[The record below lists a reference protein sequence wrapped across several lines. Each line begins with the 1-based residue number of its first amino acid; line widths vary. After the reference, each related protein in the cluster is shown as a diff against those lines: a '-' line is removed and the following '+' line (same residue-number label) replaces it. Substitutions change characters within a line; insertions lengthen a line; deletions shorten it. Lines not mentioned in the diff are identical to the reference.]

1 MSADTIPAD
10 LMRAAECALDK
21 TAWKMV
27 PVKDWDDAVVI
38 IAHAILSERPQW
50 NTDISAAPRGK
61 TVTRTVKTK
70 DGFKDVPDPVIE
82 RVWLASKCG
91 KVVLSH
97 WVDSRSAWSGF
108 ADKEQPVAWYPY
120 LVPVHPFA
128 AATQGEA
135 AVSPAPMHVSL
146 PDTDERSGEG
156 ANAGGSHV
164 TTGRNAHPQPSAVEP
179 VSSSTEFAY
188 LEDAGSGQ

>member
-1 MSADTIPAD
+1 MT
-10 LMRAAECALDK
+10 
-21 TAWKMV
+21 
-27 PVKDWDDAVVI
+27 
-38 IAHAILSERPQW
+38 W

-61 TVTRTVKTK
+61 TITKQVKTK
-70 DGFKDVPDPVIE
+70 DGFKDVPEPVIE

-108 ADKEQPVAWYPY
+108 GDKEQPVAWYPY
-120 LVPVHPFA
+120 FVPVHPF

-135 AVSPAPMHVSL
+135 AVSHAPMNVSL
-146 PDTDERSGEG
+146 PVTDERSGEG
-156 ANAGGSHV
+156 ANAGGSHEV
-164 TTGRNAHPQPSAVEP
+164 TGSSSHPQPSAVEP

-188 LEDAGSGQ
+188 LEGAGSGQ